1 MLPKAIYRFNAI
13 SIKIPMSLF
22 TVLGQI
28 ILKFVWNHKS
38 PQIAKAILRKI
49 SKAGG
54 VRHSDSKLYFKAII
68 SKQCNTWGKRH
79 IDQRNGIGSPEIN
92 PYLHGQLIYNK
103 EGETIQWGEDNFFYK

>member
-1 MLPKAIYRFNAI
+1 MEP
-13 SIKIPMSLF
+13 
-22 TVLGQI
+22 Q
-28 ILKFVWNHKS
+28 KS
-38 PQIAKAILRKI
+38 ANSQSNPEEDQQSWRCQ
-49 SKAGG
+49 
-54 VRHSDSKLYFKAII
+54 HSDSKLYFKAII